1 VLFAPVYLKEGHV
14 SSFSTFNEL
23 SLPDALSKSLGKM
36 NFISPTPI
44 QKQAIPV
51 ALEGKDILGTAQTG
65 TGKTGAFGIPLL
77 TRLYA
82 EPTQQA
88 LILCPTRELAAQI
101 NQVLRQMGKGL
112 GMYGSLVVGGESFRR
127 QRDELERGADY
138 IVATPGRLNDHLQ
151 EGTVDL
157 SGINFLVLDEV
168 DRMLDM
174 GFAPQ
179 IKEIMKYLSKDR
191 QTLLFSATL
200 PKEIQ
205 GLANQLMKNPVR
217 VAIDTELKAAPQ
229 IEQKTVETSMDG
241 KNSLI
246 LKEIEERKG
255 KILIFARTQI
265 RTDRLATMLF
275 REGHRV
281 VRLHGGCT
289 QWQRKDALDK
299 FRRGTHTIMV
309 ATDLAGR
316 GIDVTDIEH
325 VINFDLP
332 ENHEDYIH
340 RIGRTGRFGKA
351 GQALNFVTPLD
362 VDAERIITGVK
373 PKPKFQFRGG
383 GRRFGGRS
391 RGPSRR
397 S

>member
-1 VLFAPVYLKEGHV
+1 VCSKEGAV
-14 SSFSTFNEL
+14 NTFNTFNDL
-23 SLPDALSKSLGKM
+23 QLPQALAKSLGKM
-36 NFISPTPI
+36 NFLAPTPI
-44 QKQAIPV
+44 QQRSIPF

-77 TRLYA
+77 TNLYS
-82 EPTQQA
+82 EPTKQA

-157 SGINFLVLDEV
+157 SGVNFLVLDEV

-179 IKEIMKYLSKDR
+179 IKEIMKHVSKER

-200 PKEIQ
+200 PNEIQ
-205 GLANQLMKNPVR
+205 GLAQQLLKNPVR
-217 VAIDTELKAAPQ
+217 VAIDTELKASAQ
-229 IEQKTVETSMDG
+229 VDQKTVEVSMDG
-241 KNSLI
+241 KNGLI
-246 LKEIEERKG
+246 LKELEERQG
-255 KILIFARTQI
+255 KVLIFARTQI
-265 RTDRLATMLF
+265 RTDRLATLLY
-275 REGHRV
+275 REGHKV

-299 FRRGTHTIMV
+299 FRRGSHPIMV

-332 ENHEDYIH
+332 ETHEDYIH
-340 RIGRTGRFGKA
+340 RIGRTGRFGKT
-351 GQALNFVTPLD
+351 GNALSFVTPVD
-362 VDAERIITGVK
+362 TDAERIITGVK
-373 PKPKFQFRGG
+373 PKPKFAFRG
-383 GRRFGGRS
+383 GRRFGGRG

-397 S
+397 F

>member
-1 VLFAPVYLKEGHV
+1 VRSKEGDV
-14 SSFSTFNEL
+14 NTFNTFNDL
-23 SLPDALSKSLGKM
+23 QLPQALAKSLGKM
-36 NFISPTPI
+36 NFLAPTPI
-44 QKQAIPV
+44 QQRSIPF

-77 TRLYA
+77 TNLYS
-82 EPTQQA
+82 EPTKQA

-157 SGINFLVLDEV
+157 SGVNFLVLDEV

-179 IKEIMKYLSKDR
+179 IKEIMKHVSKER

-200 PKEIQ
+200 PNEIQ
-205 GLANQLMKNPVR
+205 GLAQQLLKNPVR
-217 VAIDTELKAAPQ
+217 VAIDTEIKPSAQ
-229 IEQKTVETSMDG
+229 VEQKTIEVSMDG
-241 KNSLI
+241 KNGLI
-246 LKEIEERKG
+246 LKELEERQG
-255 KILIFARTQI
+255 KVLIFARTQI
-265 RTDRLATMLF
+265 RTDRLATLLY
-275 REGHRV
+275 REGHKV

-299 FRRGTHTIMV
+299 FRRGSHPIMV

-332 ENHEDYIH
+332 ETHEDYIH
-340 RIGRTGRFGKA
+340 RIGRTGRFGRT
-351 GQALNFVTPLD
+351 GNALSFVTPVD
-362 VDAERIITGVK
+362 TDAERIITGVK
-373 PKPKFQFRGG
+373 PKPKFAFRG
-383 GRRFGGRS
+383 GRRFGGRG

-397 S
+397 F

>member
-1 VLFAPVYLKEGHV
+1 MYLEEGYV
-14 SSFSTFNEL
+14 NSFNTFNEL
-23 SLPDALSKSLGKM
+23 SLPEALGKALSKM
-36 NFISPTPI
+36 NFVSPTPI
-44 QKQAIPV
+44 QQKAIPV
-51 ALEGKDILGTAQTG
+51 ALGGKDVLGTAQTG

-77 TRLYA
+77 ANLYA
-82 EPTQQA
+82 EPTKQA

-179 IKEIMKYLSKDR
+179 IKEIMKHVSRER

-205 GLANQLMKNPVR
+205 GLANQLMNAPVR
-217 VAIDTELKAAPQ
+217 VAIDTELKPSAQ
-229 IEQKTVETSMDG
+229 VEQKNVETSMDG
-241 KNSLI
+241 KNGLI
-246 LKEIEERKG
+246 LKELEERKG
-255 KILIFARTQI
+255 KVLIFARTQI
-265 RTDRLATMLF
+265 RTDRLATLLY
-275 REGHRV
+275 REGHKV

-299 FRRGTHTIMV
+299 FRRGSHPVMV

-316 GIDVTDIEH
+316 GIDVTDIEQ

-332 ENHEDYIH
+332 ETHEDYIH
-340 RIGRTGRFGKA
+340 RIGRTGRFGKT
-351 GQALNFVTPLD
+351 GQALNLITPLD
-362 VDAERIITGVK
+362 VDSEQIITGVK
-373 PKPKFQFRGG
+373 SKPKFAFK
-383 GRRFGGRS
+383 GRKRFGRGS

-397 S
+397 F

>member
-1 VLFAPVYLKEGHV
+1 MSALVYLEEGYV
-14 SSFSTFNEL
+14 TPAFNTFNEL
-23 SLPDALSKSLGKM
+23 SLPEALSKSLGKM

-44 QKQAIPV
+44 QQQAIPV
-51 ALEGKDILGTAQTG
+51 ALQGKDVLGTAQTG

-77 TRLYA
+77 TSLYS
-82 EPTQQA
+82 EPTKQA

-101 NQVLRQMGKGL
+101 NQVLRQMGRGL
-112 GMYGSLVVGGESFRR
+112 GMYGCLVVGGESFGR
-127 QRDELERGADY
+127 QRNELERGADY

-157 SGINFLVLDEV
+157 SNIDFLVLDEV

-179 IKEIMKYLSKDR
+179 IKEIMKYLSKER

-205 GLANQLMKNPVR
+205 ALAHQLLKNPVR
-217 VAIDTELKAAPQ
+217 VAIDTELKPSAQ
-229 IEQKTVETSMDG
+229 VEQKTVEVSQDG
-241 KNSLI
+241 KTGLI
-246 LKEIEERKG
+246 LKELKERPG
-255 KILIFARTQI
+255 KVLIFARTQI
-265 RTDRLATMLF
+265 RTDRLATTLY
-275 REGHRV
+275 REGYKV

-289 QWQRKDALDK
+289 QWQRKEALDR
-299 FRRGTHTIMV
+299 FRRGTHPIMV

-332 ENHEDYIH
+332 ETHEDYIH
-340 RIGRTGRFGKA
+340 RIGRTGRFGKT
-351 GQALNFVTPLD
+351 GQALNFVTPID
-362 VDAERIITGVK
+362 TDAERIITGVK
-373 PKPKFQFRGG
+373 AKPKFAFRGG
-383 GRRFGGRS
+383 RGFKGRS

-397 S
+397 F

>member
-1 VLFAPVYLKEGHV
+1 
-14 SSFSTFNEL
+14 
-23 SLPDALSKSLGKM
+23 
-36 NFISPTPI
+36 
-44 QKQAIPV
+44 
-51 ALEGKDILGTAQTG
+51 
-65 TGKTGAFGIPLL
+65 
-77 TRLYA
+77 
-82 EPTQQA
+82 
-88 LILCPTRELAAQI
+88 
-101 NQVLRQMGKGL
+101 MGKGM

-157 SGINFLVLDEV
+157 SNINFLVLDEV

-179 IKEIMKYLSKDR
+179 IKEIMKHLSKER

-200 PKEIQ
+200 PQEIQ
-205 GLANQLMKNPVR
+205 GLANQLLKNPVR
-217 VAIDTELKAAPQ
+217 VAIDTELKASAQ
-229 IEQKTVETSMDG
+229 IEQKTVEVSMDG
-241 KNSLI
+241 KNNLI
-246 LKEIEERKG
+246 LKELKERKG
-255 KILIFARTQI
+255 KVLIFARTQI
-265 RTDRLATMLF
+265 RTDRLATMLY
-275 REGHRV
+275 REGHKV

-299 FRRGTHTIMV
+299 FRKGTHPIMV

-332 ENHEDYIH
+332 ETHEDYIH
-340 RIGRTGRFGKA
+340 RIGRTGRFGKT
-351 GQALNFVTPLD
+351 GQALNFVTP
-362 VDAERIITGVK
+362 VDSERIITGVK
-373 PKPKFQFRGG
+373 PKPKFAFRG
-383 GRRFGGRS
+383 GRRFGGRG

-397 S
+397 F

>member
-1 VLFAPVYLKEGHV
+1 MRSKEGDV
-14 SSFSTFNEL
+14 NTFNTFNDL
-23 SLPDALSKSLGKM
+23 QLPQALAKSLGKM
-36 NFISPTPI
+36 NFLAPTPI
-44 QKQAIPV
+44 QQRSIPF

-77 TRLYA
+77 TNLYS
-82 EPTQQA
+82 EPTKQA

-157 SGINFLVLDEV
+157 SGVNFLVLDEV

-179 IKEIMKYLSKDR
+179 IKEIMKHVSKER

-200 PKEIQ
+200 PNEIQ
-205 GLANQLMKNPVR
+205 GLAQQLLKNPVR
-217 VAIDTELKAAPQ
+217 VAIDTEIKPSAQ
-229 IEQKTVETSMDG
+229 VEQKTIEVSMDG
-241 KNSLI
+241 KNGLI
-246 LKEIEERKG
+246 LKELEERQG
-255 KILIFARTQI
+255 KVLIFARTQI
-265 RTDRLATMLF
+265 RTDRLATLLY
-275 REGHRV
+275 REGHKV

-299 FRRGTHTIMV
+299 FRRGSHPIMV

-332 ENHEDYIH
+332 ETHEDYIH
-340 RIGRTGRFGKA
+340 RIGRTGRFGRT
-351 GQALNFVTPLD
+351 GNALSFVTPVD
-362 VDAERIITGVK
+362 TDAERIITGVK
-373 PKPKFQFRGG
+373 PKPKFAFRG
-383 GRRFGGRS
+383 GRRFGGRG

-397 S
+397 F